1 MAVRPRPVPRFLEVP
16 CPSPAYRRL
25 RALREALLRRPLG
38 LRLSAADRKGERRQ
52 RHCLLLDADD
62 RILAGVVLRP
72 VGPAAVQLRQMFVL
86 PGHRGRG
93 HGRRLL
99 AGVEAVLARDGLL
112 RIHLHARHDAVGFYR
127 RCGYAPDGSP
137 FRALGIDHQRMSKRL
152 PRPPS

>member
-1 MAVRPRPVPRFLEVP
+1 MAVRSRPVPRFREVP
-16 CPSPAYRRL
+16 CPSPACRRL

-38 LRLSAADRKGERRQ
+38 LRLSTADCKGEQRQ
-52 RHCLLLDADD
+52 RHFLLLDADN

-72 VGPAAVQLRQMFVL
+72 VGPAAAQLRQMFVL
-86 PGHRGRG
+86 PGHQGRG

-127 RCGYAPDGSP
+127 RCGYVPGGSP
-137 FRALGIDHQRMSKRL
+137 FRALGIMHQRMSKRL